1 MDFYP
6 EHYFSGYNASQY
18 LSCYISV
25 SMNDL
30 LMIDMKTVRQPCLS
44 QRVSVALDQQALNEI
59 NYMTRK
65 SNINRSALIR
75 DLVEDWCANNRR
87 IESSNSEMIHQ
98 INEPNHD

>member
-1 MDFYP
+1 
-6 EHYFSGYNASQY
+6 
-18 LSCYISV
+18 
-25 SMNDL
+25 
-30 LMIDMKTVRQPCLS
+30 MIQMKKIKQACKT
-44 QRVSVALDQQALNEI
+44 QRVSIALDQNALNEI

-75 DLVEDWCANNRR
+75 NLVEDWCANNRR